1 MPEDETTRGG
11 TTVVEP
17 TFDPMW
23 QADYV
28 QACRDV
34 TALWAAAYQALAEEL
49 GDGIAT
55 ALAPTVLPPVVA
67 MAEQMAATAATERL
81 NDIRERIWQEQAK
94 VSPIDAFLPRQP
106 W

>member
-1 MPEDETTRGG
+1 MPEDETS
-11 TTVVEP
+11 VVEP

-34 TALWAAAYQALAEEL
+34 TALWAAAYQALAEQMGVEVAL
-49 GDGIAT
+49 

-67 MAEQMAATAATERL
+67 MAEQLAATAATERL
-81 NDIRERIWQEQAK
+81 NEIREKLWQEQAQQL
-94 VSPIDAFLPRQP
+94 VPIDAFLPRQP